1 MSNDNC
7 NYNSNN
13 IVENSI
19 NNSSSNNINDY
30 DNSSIYGNNNSINYN
45 DINNECNNTCELST
59 VTNIINRNNYRHRN
73 LDSSNI
79 FINLFSRSLNSN
91 LDDSSSNCRGV
102 YYFLL
107 SGQKKI

>member
-45 DINNECNNTCELST
+45 DINNTCELSN